1 MEKLCEYCA
10 ALRPVVYCKADA
22 AQLCLSCDA
31 KVHSANTL
39 SNRHLR
45 TLLCES
51 CRNRPA
57 SVKCLVHQSFVCRE
71 CDRSLHGLSSQHQ
84 RRGISG
90 YIGCPSAKDFAA
102 LWGFELNGQ
111 DPFVSNS
118 SVSSGLSSVSSVLGA
133 ESQVGSSSQ
142 RNKVT
147 QEDQRWQQNT
157 GFILKQILDLNRL
170 QLNEEN
176 DNSSLIRGQQLNDIR
191 SSKDNTLQDL
201 AEDPQGLCVDLQQM
215 DTALQELQVDPFPS
229 PFSSQLEQIS
239 SSSIIGITFQ
249 GDSLWQS
256 KSPVWSNQ
264 LWSQN
269 LQDLGVCE
277 NIDCFGDFD
286 IPDVDL
292 TFRNFE
298 ELFAT
303 DQDMGRSDADDKD
316 VTCSSIEKDKSVD
329 NSSDGPARIMEDNS
343 AASSVYMSRPSYES
357 KEAGPSGRAQHD
369 QRSRRNSASALR
381 PSYSTMSFSLSRFS
395 ADSTGTDYLDT
406 GVSPTI
412 MRGDPT
418 ACDLHVVEGALSE
431 ARENAMMRHK
441 EKKKARKYSK
451 QICYES
457 RKARADIRKRVKG
470 RFVKADGYESDTINC
485 ELGSNEADLKC
496 IALMY

>member
-1 MEKLCEYCA
+1 MEKFCEYCT

-22 AQLCLSCDA
+22 AQLCLSCDS

-57 SVKCLVHQSFVCRE
+57 SVKCLVHQLFMCQG

-84 RRGISG
+84 RRGISS

-102 LWGFELNGQ
+102 LWGFDLNGQ
-111 DPFVSNS
+111 DPFV
-118 SVSSGLSSVSSVLGA
+118 SVSSGLSSVSSVFGA

-142 RNKVT
+142 RNK
-147 QEDQRWQQNT
+147 
-157 GFILKQILDLNRL
+157 ILDLNRL

-176 DNSSLIRGQQLNDIR
+176 DNSSLIREQQLNDIR
-191 SSKDNTLQDL
+191 PSKDNISQDL
-201 AEDPQGLCVDLQQM
+201 TEDLMHSPNSQGLCIDLQQM

-229 PFSSQLEQIS
+229 PFSSQSEQLS
-239 SSSIIGITFQ
+239 SSSTIGITFQ

-256 KSPVWSNQ
+256 KSSVWSNQ

-269 LQDLGVCE
+269 MQDLGVCE

-298 ELFAT
+298 ELFAI
-303 DQDMGRSDADDKD
+303 DQDLGRSDTDDKD
-316 VTCSSIEKDKSVD
+316 VTCSSIEKDKSLN
-329 NSSDGPARIMEDNS
+329 NSNNVPARTMEDNS
-343 AASSVYMSRPSYES
+343 AASSDYISRPPYEP

-369 QRSRRNSASALR
+369 QRSRRNSASSLR
-381 PSYSTMSFSLSRFS
+381 PSYSTKSFSLSRFS
-395 ADSTGTDYLDT
+395 VDSTGTDYLDT
-406 GVSPTI
+406 GVSPSM
-412 MRGDPT
+412 MRGEPT
-418 ACDLHVVEGALSE
+418 ACDLLDVEGAHSE
-431 ARENAMMRHK
+431 ARENAMMRYK

-451 QICYES
+451 QIRYES
-457 RKARADIRKRVKG
+457 RKARADVRKRVKG
-470 RFVKADGYESDTINC
+470 RFVKADGYESDTKNVTQ
-485 ELGSNEADLKC
+485 S
-496 IALMY
+496 Y